1 MTSTPRLDRLR
12 ASLEEPLLVSNP
24 VNVRYLV
31 GFKSSNAA
39 LLVEDER
46 VRLFTDF
53 RYVTAARDVAGVDF
67 VETKRDLIGD
77 LASRLSGRIGF
88 ESAFVTYAAYE
99 KLRAGGLDLD
109 PRPGA
114 VESLRAVKDEEE
126 LDAIRRACAITD
138 RVYERL
144 ASEAFVGRT
153 ERDIAWTLE
162 QLFHDEGSSAA
173 FESVVAS
180 GPNAAKPHGRA
191 TDREIGRGE
200 TVVIDAGCVVDGYV
214 SDYTRT
220 FATGPLPDEL
230 REAYGVCLDA
240 QAAAL
245 EAIRAGLSGVDA
257 DRAAR
262 DVVEAT
268 QFASRFGHGLGH
280 GTGLEIHES
289 PRMSQESNDVLAQG
303 NVVTVEPGIYL
314 EGVGGIRIEDDVV
327 VTDGGIDNLTN
338 LRKDLIEVG

>member
-1 MTSTPRLDRLR
+1 
-12 ASLEEPLLVSNP
+12 
-24 VNVRYLV
+24 
-31 GFKSSNAA
+31 
-39 LLVEDER
+39 
-46 VRLFTDF
+46 
-53 RYVTAARDVAGVDF
+53 
-67 VETKRDLIGD
+67 
-77 LASRLSGRIGF
+77 
-88 ESAFVTYAAYE
+88 VTYAAYE
-99 KLRAGGLDLD
+99 KLRAGGLDLV

-114 VESLRAVKDEEE
+114 VEAHRAVKDEQE

-144 ASEAFVGRT
+144 AEETFVGRT
-153 ERDIAWTLE
+153 ERDVAWTLE
-162 QLFHDEGSSAA
+162 QLFHDEGSAGA

-200 TVVIDAGCVVDGYV
+200 TVVVDSGCMVDGYV

-230 REAYGVCLDA
+230 KEAYAVCLDA

-245 EAIRAGLSGVDA
+245 AAIRSGLSGVEG

-268 QFASRFGHGLGH
+268 KFRGRFGHGLGH
-280 GTGLEIHES
+280 GIGLEIHEA
-289 PRMSQESNDVLAQG
+289 PRMSQESGDVLAPG

-327 VTDGGIDNLTN
+327 VTNGGIDNLTS
-338 LRKDLIEVG
+338 LSKDLIEVG

>member
-1 MTSTPRLDRLR
+1 MTSRLDRLR
-12 ASLEEPLLVSNP
+12 ESLEEPLLVTNP
-24 VNVRYLV
+24 VNVRYLL

-39 LLVEDER
+39 VFVDDER
-46 VRLFTDF
+46 VTLFTDF
-53 RYVTAARDVAGVDF
+53 RYVTAAREVPGVDF
-67 VETKRDLIGD
+67 VEAKRDLIGD
-77 LASRLSGRIGF
+77 LASRLSGRVGF
-88 ESAFVTYAAYE
+88 ESTFVSYAAYE
-99 KLRAGGLDLD
+99 KLRAGGLDLV
-109 PRPGA
+109 PRPGL
-114 VESLRAVKDEEE
+114 VETLRAVKDDDE
-126 LDAIRRACAITD
+126 LNAIRRACAITD
-138 RVYERL
+138 RVFERL
-144 ASEAFVGRT
+144 ANETFAGRT
-153 ERDIAWTLE
+153 ELDVAWTLE

-191 TDREIGRGE
+191 TEREIGRGE

-230 REAYGVCLDA
+230 KDAYGVCLDA

-262 DVVEAT
+262 DVVDAT
-268 QFASRFGHGLGH
+268 QFAGRFGHGLGH

-289 PRMSQESNDVLAQG
+289 PRMSQESKDVLVPG

-314 EGVGGIRIEDDVV
+314 EGLGGIRIEDDVV

-338 LRKDLIEVG
+338 LRKDLVEVG

>member
-1 MTSTPRLDRLR
+1 MTSRLERLR
-12 ASLEEPLLVSNP
+12 DSLEEPLLVTNP
-24 VNVRYLV
+24 VNVRYLS

-39 LLVEDER
+39 LLVDDER
-46 VRLFTDF
+46 TTLFTDF
-53 RYVTAARDVAGVDF
+53 RYVTAAREVDGVDF

-88 ESAFVTYAAYE
+88 ESAAVSYAAYE
-99 KLRAGGLDLD
+99 RLRASGLDLV

-114 VESLRAVKDEEE
+114 VESMRAVKDEDE
-126 LDAIRRACAITD
+126 LGAIRRACAITD

-144 ASEAFVGRT
+144 AKETFVGRT
-153 ERDIAWTLE
+153 ERDVAWTLE

-230 REAYGVCLDA
+230 EEAYGVCLEA
-240 QAAAL
+240 QTAAL
-245 EAIRAGLSGVDA
+245 EAIRSGLSGVDA

-262 DVVEAT
+262 DVVDAT
-268 QFASRFGHGLGH
+268 QFAGRFGHGLGH
-280 GTGLEIHES
+280 GTGLEIHEA
-289 PRMSQESNDVLAQG
+289 PRMSQESNDVLAPG

-314 EGVGGIRIEDDVV
+314 EGLGGIRIEDDIV
-327 VTDGGIDNLTN
+327 VTNGGIDNLTN